1 MKTQP
6 LNNSAVYQIVRPS
19 ASMHN
24 LELCYQSTSS
34 YENKYISIR
43 SITQSGVELILI
55 YKWTLVYYN
64 CIYQYIY
71 YIGCSIYVYKKTSV
85 YKVVYNHLVVYLFT
99 CRKFYNCIG
108 DCNIDFNDVFIY
120 NICTLAKL
128 GILSSVFHLTIAY
141 NVNSNNVKK

>member
-64 CIYQYIY
+64 RIYQYIY
-71 YIGCSIYVYKKTSV
+71 CIGCSVYLYKKISV
-85 YKVVYNHLVVYLFT
+85 TFCFYCRLLLLLFTTRSYTYIDLFIYLFT
-99 CRKFYNCIG
+99 CRKFYNNYIG
-108 DCNIDFNDVFIY
+108 ECNIELNDVFIY
-120 NICTLAKL
+120 NIC
-128 GILSSVFHLTIAY
+128 
-141 NVNSNNVKK
+141 